1 MANNKISVNKHKS
14 KIVQFVNKAI
24 SLFEPNSTE
33 LKNENIHKF
42 DKYIYAL
49 SNLISIKKDFN
60 EDQSIIKRAIY
71 KSNGLSLQLDKFEEL
86 LYEANEEIFKR
97 PKEKYY
103 TVFPLKIKYPSLK
116 KNHFILLGKKITVR
130 SYNYVQKNFNY
141 EELLE
146 KEVIFEEEIKESLK
160 SPLTYFILEDYAI
173 NQYKASESAFEIIEL
188 FRSIINFANQYG
200 KISLFQSEPK
210 PLSLIY
216 PPKYFF
222 SFDSNR
228 TYLNFYKTD
237 ITFDSKIIDFKNSSD
252 LKCLKWSE
260 KLTKKI
266 SSIENEELGNIII
279 KAFYLHNDALDYYD
293 KKWHSFLSFWQIL
306 ELITLSEIDNLKQ
319 DETGR
324 RIVSLFKEKDPYKDI
339 IDVLRKKRNNFVHA
353 SKLKEFTS
361 NDVTMIMGITQASLL
376 FLINNAKKFNENE
389 DLTFFFNQINTEN
402 DKLKGKA
409 ILLNYIKKLKS

>member
-1 MANNKISVNKHKS
+1 MVNNKIPIKKHKS
-14 KIVQFVNKAI
+14 KIEKLVNKAI
-24 SLFEPNSTE
+24 SLFEPNSTVLE
-33 LKNENIHKF
+33 NENIHEF
-42 DKYIYAL
+42 NKYIYAI
-49 SNLISIKKDFN
+49 SNLINIKNDFN
-60 EDQSIIKRAIY
+60 EDQSIIQRAIY
-71 KSNGLSLQLDKFEEL
+71 KSNGLSLQLDRFEEL
-86 LYEANEEIFKR
+86 LYEANEEIFRK

-116 KNHFILLGKKITVR
+116 KIHFILLGKKIIVR

-141 EELLE
+141 KKLLE
-146 KEVIFEEEIKESLK
+146 EEVIFEKEIKESLK
-160 SPLTYFILEDYAI
+160 SPLTYFIIEDYAI
-173 NQYKASESAFEIIEL
+173 NQYKASESAFESIEL

-200 KISLFQSEPK
+200 KISLFPSEPK

-237 ITFDSKIIDFKNSSD
+237 ITFDSKIIDFNSSD
-252 LKCLKWSE
+252 LQRLKWSE
-260 KLTKKI
+260 KLIKKI
-266 SSIENEELGNIII
+266 GSIDNEELGDIII

-306 ELITLSEIDNLKQ
+306 ELITLSEKDNLKQ
-319 DETGR
+319 DETCK
-324 RIVSLFKEKDPYKDI
+324 RIVSLFKEKDPYEDI

-389 DLTFFFNQINTEN
+389 DLTFFFNQINTKN
-402 DKLKGKA
+402 DKLKEKA
-409 ILLNYIKKLKS
+409 ILLNYIKKLKK